1 MPVQKETVDYFID
14 DYSTT
19 NSLFTYGGFATEKL
33 GPLIKPG
40 GEVVGIFTAYP
51 QAPRSLRNFKQN
63 HPNFLPEKMTLSG
76 LKYQWSL
83 EKTEMIEKKLI
94 GTTTPGEIHFPQNE
108 LGEPIEI
115 YGYQAKKQR

>member
-1 MPVQKETVDYFID
+1 
-14 DYSTT
+14 
-19 NSLFTYGGFATEKL
+19 
-33 GPLIKPG
+33 
-40 GEVVGIFTAYP
+40 
-51 QAPRSLRNFKQN
+51 
-63 HPNFLPEKMTLSG
+63 MTLSG

-83 EKTEMIEKKLI
+83 EKTEMIEKKHI